1 MKRVTIVALVL
12 IGLVGML
19 VAAQSAP
26 QTASQTIAAVVNGEV
41 ITKAA
46 LNSASQLTQ
55 IMQSLLGQHSLFVEV
70 MFTTKEGK
78 AFIDKYQRAVLDRI
92 INYRLLVQQATAL
105 KIPVDDTKVDQE
117 VTDHLNQIMQQ
128 NHLTLDQIDGILKQ
142 QGSSLAEYKAKLHK
156 SFREQLLV
164 QGLRARIVGGATV
177 SEDDISAYYNAHKKD
192 YTDSKGTVT
201 PLVQVHDKIRDALV
215 QQAQDKLWN
224 DWFAKVKA
232 QAKIEIK
239 L

>member
-1 MKRVTIVALVL
+1 MKRVTIVALIL
-12 IGLVGML
+12 IGLMGGL

-26 QTASQTIAAVVNGEV
+26 QTASQTIAAIVNGEV
-41 ITKAA
+41 ITRTMVS
-46 LNSASQLTQ
+46 NASQLTQ
-55 IMQSLLGQHSLFVEV
+55 IMQSLMAQHSLFVEV

-78 AFIDKYQRAVLDRI
+78 AFIEQYQRAVLDRI

-105 KIPVDDTKVDQE
+105 KIPVDETKVDQQ

-128 NHLTLDQIDGILKQ
+128 NHLTLDQIDSILKQ
-142 QGSSLAEYKAKLHK
+142 QGSTLEKYKAGLHTN
-156 SFREQLLV
+156 FREQLLI

-177 SEDDISAYYNAHKKD
+177 SEDAITAYYNAHKKD

-201 PLVQVHDKIRDALV
+201 PLAQVHDKIRAALLT
-215 QQAQDKLWN
+215 QAQDKLWN
-224 DWFAKVKA
+224 DWFAKVKS

-239 L
+239 M